1 LSDGKVTSVQI
12 CGDKDV
18 KQYLLNTASVEA
30 LNTVFDNFTVTC
42 DSLSSTT
49 HNMPLSDNVCDFI
62 THKLSDVEPVLLPY
76 TDCGAGYISGA
87 CHLNVA
93 HRVKRHG
100 GERVFGWMIWT
111 GPMFTEGEF
120 HSVWRSPDGE
130 LMDITPRVDGEEF
143 ILFVPDPKTK
153 VQARGVGAVLPSNR
167 TTIPGAPYTMGGMP
181 GPKFAYREPD
191 ARTRA
196 HMAKLG
202 MDHFIG
208 GDQ

>member
-1 LSDGKVTSVQI
+1 MRK
-12 CGDKDV
+12 
-18 KQYLLNTASVEA
+18 YLLESASNFA
-30 LNTVFDNFTVTC
+30 LTMAFYDFTFTC
-42 DSLSSTT
+42 DALRSTAPD
-49 HNMPLSDNVCDFI
+49 MPLSKIVRDFI
-62 THKLSDVEPVLLPY
+62 TDKLSHVEPVLLPY

-93 HRVKRHG
+93 HRVQHHG

-130 LMDITPRVDGEEF
+130 LLDITPRADGEKF

-153 VQARGVGAVLPSNR
+153 VQARGAGAVLPSNR
-167 TTIPGAPYTMGGMP
+167 TTIPYAPYTMGGVP

-202 MDHFIG
+202 MDHFVG
-208 GDQ
+208 GAQ